1 MHLNSINDDVY
12 LCERH
17 FSDDGEHNLF
27 AFCRIRILL
36 VLIEPRLERIRA
48 LPRRVLAPDTVG
60 HVVVRAVSMELNV
73 TKGQNMCF
81 THGYCAPKAEP

>member
-1 MHLNSINDDVY
+1 
-12 LCERH
+12 
-17 FSDDGEHNLF
+17 
-27 AFCRIRILL
+27 

-48 LPRRVLAPDTVG
+48 FPGRVLAPDTVG

>member
-1 MHLNSINDDVY
+1 MEAY
-12 LCERH
+12 LCEGH
-17 FSDDGEHNLF
+17 FGDDGEHDLL
-27 AFCRIRILL
+27 ALGRVRILL

-48 LPRRVLAPDTVG
+48 FPGCVFAPDTVG

-73 TKGQNMCF
+73 TKGQNMCL